1 MSTREPVPYASG
13 TTVSA
18 EKSRLELEGLL
29 AKHGATQRAVM
40 TNDACGLVSIAFIIH
55 AHKYRLDVPLPN
67 RAEFDRPKKPPH
79 GWLSWTVARRVSWAE
94 GQCAQAQRERWRA
107 VVLACKAKL
116 ELVRMGISTIE
127 REFLA
132 DLVLPDGSTAAQ
144 TIGVYMEKL
153 ISNGYREP
161 LALPPAGIGRTT
173 GGGP

>member
-1 MSTREPVPYASG
+1 VSAPAPYASG

-29 AKHGATQRAVM
+29 AKHGATQRAVF
-40 TNDACGLVSIAFIIH
+40 TDDARGIVAIAFVI
-55 AHKYRLDVPLPN
+55 ADHKYRLDVPLPN
-67 RAEFDRPKKPPH
+67 RSDYSRPKKWPH
-79 GWLSWTVARRVSWAE
+79 GWQSWSLARREQWAE

-116 ELVRMGISTIE
+116 ELVRLGVSTIE

-132 DLVLPDGSTAAQ
+132 DLVLPDGKTASE
-144 TIGVYMEKL
+144 TLGEYMRGIL
-153 ISNGYREP
+153 ANGYRAP

-173 GGGP
+173 GRGP

>member
-1 MSTREPVPYASG
+1 MTERTREPAPYASG

-40 TNDACGLVSIAFIIH
+40 TNDARGLVSIAFIIN
-55 AHKYRLDVPLPN
+55 AHKYRLDVPLPT
-67 RAEFDRPKKPPH
+67 RTEFEHPKKTPY
-79 GWLSWTVARRVSWAE
+79 GWPSWTVSHRAAWAE

-116 ELVRMGISTIE
+116 ELVRMGLSTIE

-132 DLVLPDGSTAAQ
+132 DLILPDGTTAAQ
-144 TIGVYMEKL
+144 TLGKYMQDL
-153 ISNGYREP
+153 ISNGYRAP
-161 LALPPAGIGRTT
+161 LALPEATERRP
-173 GGGP
+173 